1 MGYILGNKNTNKNFK
16 KERKLNC
23 WWTINLNQHEED
35 KGLFKQNI
43 GLQTQTTQTR
53 YRDIDK
59 ALSKSKQIKTYFI
72 GAFKILSCQ
81 FDFSNVFVSAI

>member
-1 MGYILGNKNTNKNFK
+1 MNKMGYILGNKNTNKNFK

-43 GLQTQTTQTR
+43 GL
-53 YRDIDK
+53 
-59 ALSKSKQIKTYFI
+59 
-72 GAFKILSCQ
+72 
-81 FDFSNVFVSAI
+81 